1 MSVTFDMSFFF
12 SECDIQYIDPS
23 KYTPPDDG
31 MPMRNGVDDDPYEKL
46 VRGNLAKIE
55 KQKVGRIKKKRNLFE
70 SLARRTLRPSFVLYC
85 LLGTAFLE
93 NKRFESPKHVRNI
106 FRLLVYC
113 NSKWNFVLNMF
124 CTKKDDFHTSIV
136 VNR

>member
-55 KQKVGRIKKKRNLFE
+55 KQKVGRIKKRG
-70 SLARRTLRPSFVLYC
+70 TC
-85 LLGTAFLE
+85 LKAL
-93 NKRFESPKHVRNI
+93 HVG
-106 FRLLVYC
+106 FCVRLLSFTVF
-113 NSKWNFVLNMF
+113 WEQPF
-124 CTKKDDFHTSIV
+124 
-136 VNR
+136 

>member
-55 KQKVGRIKKKRNLFE
+55 KQKVGRTKRG
-70 SLARRTLRPSFVLYC
+70 TC
-85 LLGTAFLE
+85 LKAL
-93 NKRFESPKHVRNI
+93 HVGLCV
-106 FRLLVYC
+106 RLLSFTVF
-113 NSKWNFVLNMF
+113 WEQPF
-124 CTKKDDFHTSIV
+124 
-136 VNR
+136 

>member
-55 KQKVGRIKKKRNLFE
+55 KQKVGRVKKRNLFE

-85 LLGTAFLE
+85 LLGTAF
-93 NKRFESPKHVRNI
+93 
-106 FRLLVYC
+106 FRKQAFWV
-113 NSKWNFVLNMF
+113 S
-124 CTKKDDFHTSIV
+124 
-136 VNR
+136 